1 MPRTILAN
9 IFCLCHILLLLP
21 LIIRKIWETRK
32 MFAIFHSTLC
42 DNNLVFLNR
51 KIAQIFFYPHMRLVG
66 NYFGKTL
73 RSNVIWEASRQ
84 VPEQVPEMV
93 SPVFWFDALNVSTS
107 EPKSAPAGFNVR
119 LIERFGVELEWQSV
133 DGATGYKVRQRTL
146 TRFTCFTCF

>member
-1 MPRTILAN
+1 
-9 IFCLCHILLLLP
+9 
-21 LIIRKIWETRK
+21 
-32 MFAIFHSTLC
+32 
-42 DNNLVFLNR
+42 
-51 KIAQIFFYPHMRLVG
+51 MRLVG

-93 SPVFWFDALNVSTS
+93 SPVFSFDALNVSTS

-133 DGATGYKVRQRTL
+133 DGATGYKVRQSTL
-146 TRFTCFTCF
+146 TRFTCF